1 MPSASTFFVTLI
13 LTQFT
18 GTMGTLLQPI
28 SLAFYYIKVVLGGG
42 TP

>member
-1 MPSASTFFVTLI
+1 MPNASSFFITLI

-18 GTMGTLLQPI
+18 GTIGTLLQPI
-28 SLAFYYIKVVLGGG
+28 TLAFYYIKVTLGGG